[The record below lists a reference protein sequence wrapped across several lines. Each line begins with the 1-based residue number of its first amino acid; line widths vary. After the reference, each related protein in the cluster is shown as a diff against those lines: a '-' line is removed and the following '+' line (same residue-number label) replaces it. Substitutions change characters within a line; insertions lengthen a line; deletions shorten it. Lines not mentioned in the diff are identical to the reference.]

1 MEESGTAS
9 FWQRM
14 QQIPRYYIY
23 LLLAAVV
30 VWQLLLPIRLPIV
43 PSSATTGLYDAIKA
57 APDDKLIIIST
68 DWDASTQAETGPQT
82 QAVINACFQL
92 KKRFVIMNMQPPMG
106 VKLSNDIAL
115 ELGKQYGARYGADWA
130 NWGYKFGYGNVLMA
144 MAKDIPK
151 AIGDDFYGKPVT
163 TLPLMKGVRDIKS
176 IGLVIEI
183 TGLATMTE
191 TWIGLIQGPYQ
202 VPFGSAY
209 TAVMAPIYYPF
220 LDSGQMKGMLVGAKG
235 AAEMEVLV
243 NRPGRATTIMNVQ
256 SWAHVLIIVL
266 IILGNAG
273 YVLSRNRR
281 GEHAR

>member
-1 MEESGTAS
+1 MEETAGQN
-9 FWQRM
+9 FWERM
-14 QQIPRYYIY
+14 QRIPRYYIY
-23 LLLAAVV
+23 LLLAGVV
-30 VWQLLLPIRLPIV
+30 VWQLLVPIRLPIV

-115 ELGKQYGARYGADWA
+115 AVGKQYGARYGIDWA
-130 NWGYKFGYGNVLMA
+130 NWGYKYGYGNVLMA

-163 TLPLMKGVRDIKS
+163 TLPLMKGVKDIKS

-183 TGLATMTE
+183 TGLSGMTE
-191 TWIGLIQGPYQ
+191 YWNGLIQGPYQ
-202 VPFGSAY
+202 VPFASAY
-209 TAVMAPIYYPF
+209 TAVMVPGYYPF

-235 AAEMEVLV
+235 AAEMEALV
-243 NRPGRATTIMNVQ
+243 KRPGSATTIMNVQ

-266 IILGNAG
+266 IVLGNVG
-273 YVLSRNRR
+273 YVLSRSRR
-281 GEHAR
+281 EQGR